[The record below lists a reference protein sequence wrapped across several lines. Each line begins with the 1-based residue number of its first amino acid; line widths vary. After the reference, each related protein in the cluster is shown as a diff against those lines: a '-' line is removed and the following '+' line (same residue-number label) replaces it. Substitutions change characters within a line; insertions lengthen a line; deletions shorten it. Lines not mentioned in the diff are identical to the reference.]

1 MTMFYGSIR
10 LGTLPGYGIGL
21 MLMLLLS
28 VIESNSQVP
37 PQEVAPPPLKTIS
50 KQESERLSG
59 TRDVKKRTQTA
70 LTMMSDR
77 LKNAESLLKEDRHD
91 EVFKELGAFHGL
103 MDNTLEFLDRSDRDS
118 NKVLNNFKRFEI
130 GLRQFRPRLELIR
143 REIPLN
149 YEPYVRNLIG
159 YLRDTRA
166 KAVEP
171 MFGDTVA
178 PRTKP

>member
-1 MTMFYGSIR
+1 MMF
-10 LGTLPGYGIGL
+10 
-21 MLMLLLS
+21 LS
-28 VIESNSQVP
+28 TFELRSQVP

-50 KQESERLSG
+50 KEETDRLASI
-59 TRDVKKRTQTA
+59 RDVKRRTQTA
-70 LTMMSDR
+70 LNMMSAR
-77 LKNAESLLKEDRHD
+77 LKNAEGFVGKDQHD
-91 EVFKELGAFHGL
+91 EVYRELGAFHGL
-103 MDNTLEFLDRSDRDS
+103 MDNTLEFLDGSDRDS
-118 NKVLNNFKRFEI
+118 NKVLNNYKRFEM

>member
-1 MTMFYGSIR
+1 
-10 LGTLPGYGIGL
+10 
-21 MLMLLLS
+21 
-28 VIESNSQVP
+28 
-37 PQEVAPPPLKTIS
+37 
-50 KQESERLSG
+50 
-59 TRDVKKRTQTA
+59 
-70 LTMMSDR
+70 MSAR
-77 LKNAESLLKEDRHD
+77 LKNAEGFVGKDQHD
-91 EVFKELGAFHGL
+91 EVYRELGAFHGL
-103 MDNTLEFLDRSDRDS
+103 MDNTLEFLDGSDRDS
-118 NKVLNNFKRFEI
+118 NKVLNNYKRFEM